1 MRIKLT
7 DEQARS
13 RWQSAVNKIE
23 RFTITE
29 QANALMDIA
38 YDRSIKEIAAICDKS
53 RGWVEERLRHAGI
66 NAACEKNGIATAGT
80 ISSNHSGVDG
90 TSRRTIRPTI
100 NKVVSEY
107 GPDTQDKDFK
117 KEVKSLVEDG
127 YQKDV
132 ATALAKAEWAG
143 EVAIQENVIK
153 QSAKDRE
160 KKTRQFLFP
169 NDKEDKM
176 QNTLEMHLLR
186 VKSAAKF
193 LDECNMKLLR
203 KKKNAAMIL
212 EAGELF
218 AAEVERIAAVCNS

>member
-13 RWQSAVNKIE
+13 RWQSAVSKIE

-38 YDRSIKEIAAICDKS
+38 YGRSIKEITAICDKS
-53 RGWVEERLRHAGI
+53 RAWVEERLRHAGI
-66 NAACEKNGIATAGT
+66 NAACEKNGIATAGA

-117 KEVKSLVEDG
+117 KEVESLVDDG

-143 EVAIQENVIK
+143 EVAIQEKVIK

-160 KKTRQFLFP
+160 KQTRQFLFP

-176 QNTLEMHLLR
+176 QNTLAMHILR
-186 VKSAAKF
+186 VKAAAKF

-218 AAEVERIAAVCNS
+218 AAEVERINAVFSS

>member
-38 YDRSIKEIAAICDKS
+38 YGRSIKDIAEICDK
-53 RGWVEERLRHAGI
+53 GLNWVRERLAHSGI
-66 NAACEKNGIATAGT
+66 NTACEKNGISTMGE
-80 ISSNHSGVDG
+80 ISSNYSVNDG
-90 TSRRTIRPTI
+90 QKRKTRPTI
-100 NKVVSEY
+100 EKVISEY
-107 GPDTQDKDFK
+107 GPDIEDKDFK
-117 KEVKSLVEDG
+117 KEVKSLVDDG

-143 EVAIQENVIK
+143 EVAIQEKVIK

-160 KKTRQFLFP
+160 KQTRQFLFP
-169 NDKEDKM
+169 NEKEDKM

-203 KKKNAAMIL
+203 KKKNSQAIL

>member
-23 RFTITE
+23 RFTIAE
-29 QANALMDIA
+29 QADALMDIA
-38 YDRSIKEIAAICDKS
+38 YGRSIKEIAAICDKKAN
-53 RGWVEERLRHAGI
+53 WVRERLGHAGI
-66 NAACEKNGIATAGT
+66 NAACEKNGISSAGKISTNATT
-80 ISSNHSGVDG
+80 DCID
-90 TSRRTIRPTI
+90 SRNKTRPAI
-100 NKVVSEY
+100 NKVLAEY
-107 GPDTQDKDFK
+107 GPDTEDKDFK

-143 EVAIQENVIK
+143 EVAIQEKVIK

-160 KKTRQFLFP
+160 KQTRQFLFP
-169 NDKEDKM
+169 NSTEDKL
-176 QNTLEMHLLR
+176 QNTLAMHILR
-186 VKSAAKF
+186 VKAAAKF

-218 AAEVERIAAVCNS
+218 AAEVERINAVFSS

>member
-1 MRIKLT
+1 MKIKLT
-7 DEQARS
+7 DKQARS

-38 YDRSIKEIAAICDKS
+38 YGRSIKEIAAICDKGRS
-53 RGWVEERLRHAGI
+53 WVEMRLKLAGI
-66 NAACEKNGIATAGT
+66 NSSCEKNGIVGAQT
-80 ISSNHSGVDG
+80 ISTNVQKPS
-90 TSRRTIRPTI
+90 SR
-100 NKVVSEY
+100 NKTEPAILKIVSEY
-107 GPDTQDKDFK
+107 GPDTEDKDFK
-117 KEVKSLVEDG
+117 KEVKSLVDEG

-143 EVAIQENVIK
+143 EVAIQEKVIK

-160 KKTRQFLFP
+160 KQTRQFLFP
-169 NDKEDKM
+169 NSKEDKL
-176 QNTLEMHLLR
+176 QNTLAMHILR
-186 VKSAAKF
+186 VKAAAKF

-218 AAEVERIAAVCNS
+218 AAEVERINAVFSS

>member
-23 RFTITE
+23 RFTIAE

-38 YDRSIKEIAAICDKS
+38 YGRSIKEIAAICGKS
-53 RGWVEERLRHAGI
+53 RCWVEERLKHAGI

-80 ISSNHSGVDG
+80 ISTNATTDCID
-90 TSRRTIRPTI
+90 SRNKTRPAVAKI
-100 NKVVSEY
+100 VSEY
-107 GPDTQDKDFK
+107 GPDLQDKDFK
-117 KEVKSLVEDG
+117 KEVKSLVDEG

-132 ATALAKAEWAG
+132 AKALAKAEWAG
-143 EVAIQENVIK
+143 EVAIQEKVIK

-160 KKTRQFLFP
+160 KQTRQFLFP
-169 NDKEDKM
+169 NEKEDKM

-203 KKKNAAMIL
+203 KKKNSQAIL

>member
-13 RWQSAVNKIE
+13 RWQSAVSKIE
-23 RFTITE
+23 RFTIME

-38 YDRSIKEIAAICDKS
+38 YGRSIKEIAAICDKG
-53 RGWVEERLRHAGI
+53 RAWVEERLKHAGI
-66 NAACEKNGIATAGT
+66 NAACEKNGIAAAGA
-80 ISSNHSGVDG
+80 ISTNVSPDCKSQ
-90 TSRRTIRPTI
+90 RTRPAI

-107 GPDTQDKDFK
+107 GPDTEDKDFK
-117 KEVKSLVEDG
+117 KEVKSLVDDG

-143 EVAIQENVIK
+143 EVAIQEKVIK

-160 KKTRQFLFP
+160 KQTRQFLFP
-169 NDKEDKM
+169 DSQEDKM
-176 QNTLEMHLLR
+176 QNTLAMHILR
-186 VKSAAKF
+186 VKAAAKF

-218 AAEVERIAAVCNS
+218 AAEVERINAVFSS

>member
-13 RWQSAVNKIE
+13 RWQSAVSKIE
-23 RFTITE
+23 RFTVTE

-38 YDRSIKEIAAICDKS
+38 YGRSIKEIAAICDKS
-53 RGWVEERLRHAGI
+53 SEWVRERLAHSGI
-66 NAACEKNGIATAGT
+66 NAACEKNGISTMGE
-80 ISSNHSGVDG
+80 ISSNYSVNDG
-90 TSRRTIRPTI
+90 QKRTTRPTI
-100 NKVVSEY
+100 KKVISEY
-107 GPDTQDKDFK
+107 GPDTEDKDFK

-143 EVAIQENVIK
+143 EVAIQEKVIK

-160 KKTRQFLFP
+160 KQTRQFLFP

-176 QNTLEMHLLR
+176 QNTLAMHILR
-186 VKSAAKF
+186 VKAAAKF

-218 AAEVERIAAVCNS
+218 AAEVERINAVFSS

>member
-13 RWQSAVNKIE
+13 RWQGAVSKIE

-38 YDRSIKEIAAICDKS
+38 YGRSIKEIAAICDKS
-53 RGWVEERLRHAGI
+53 RKWVEERLKHAGI
-66 NAACEKNGIATAGT
+66 NAACEKNGIRTAAP
-80 ISSNHSGVDG
+80 ISTNISPDSKSQ
-90 TSRRTIRPTI
+90 TTRPAV

-107 GPDTQDKDFK
+107 GPDLQDKDFK
-117 KEVKSLVEDG
+117 KEVKSLVDEG

-143 EVAIQENVIK
+143 EVAIQEKVIK

-160 KKTRQFLFP
+160 KQTRQFLFP
-169 NDKEDKM
+169 NSQEDKM
-176 QNTLEMHLLR
+176 QNTLAMHILR
-186 VKSAAKF
+186 VKAAAKF

-212 EAGELF
+212 EAGEMF
-218 AAEVERIAAVCNS
+218 AAEVERINAVFSS

>member
-38 YDRSIKEIAAICDKS
+38 YGRSIKEIAAICDKS
-53 RGWVEERLRHAGI
+53 RAWVEERLRHAGI
-66 NAACEKNGIATAGT
+66 NAACEKNGIAAAAA
-80 ISSNHSGVDG
+80 ISTNATPTG
-90 TSRRTIRPTI
+90 SRNKTRPAI

-117 KEVKSLVEDG
+117 KEVKSLVDDG

-143 EVAIQENVIK
+143 EVAIQEKVIK

-160 KKTRQFLFP
+160 KQTRQFLFP

-176 QNTLEMHLLR
+176 QNTLAMHILR
-186 VKSAAKF
+186 VKAAAKF

-218 AAEVERIAAVCNS
+218 AAEVERINAVFSS

>member
-1 MRIKLT
+1 MRFKLT

-13 RWQSAVNKIE
+13 RWQNAVSKIE

-38 YDRSIKEIAAICDKS
+38 YGRSIKEIAAICDK
-53 RGWVEERLRHAGI
+53 GHDWVRERLAHSGI
-66 NAACEKNGIATAGT
+66 NAACEKNGISTAAE
-80 ISSNHSGVDG
+80 ISTNISPDSKSQ
-90 TSRRTIRPTI
+90 TTRPAI
-100 NKVVSEY
+100 KKVLAEY
-107 GPDTQDKDFK
+107 GPDMEDKDFK
-117 KEVKSLVEDG
+117 KEVKSLVDDG

-143 EVAIQENVIK
+143 EVAIQEKVIK

-160 KKTRQFLFP
+160 KQTRQFLFP
-169 NDKEDKM
+169 NSQEDKM
-176 QNTLEMHLLR
+176 QNTLAMHILR
-186 VKSAAKF
+186 VKAAAKF

-212 EAGELF
+212 EAGEMF
-218 AAEVERIAAVCNS
+218 AAEVERINAVFSS